1 MTENLRKEYEL
12 VKEKYDELV
21 SAVSELVQVR
31 ESSDVKIMKPYN
43 ELRDE
48 LHVVNMDKVS
58 QERFDWW
65 KIEYNA
71 MIHKR
76 VWDDTS
82 FTVERHMD
90 YWRVVLFKDEK
101 LYSDDLFNSYMNRVL
116 CSLGMTFD
124 FGTVDS
130 QLSFDEFRKAC
141 ELTDDELYD
150 TLAIAKAKIEQIQN
164 SDLVALIDFSNKL
177 RTSVETKAK
186 ESCCD
191 YIFGERSY

>member
-1 MTENLRKEYEL
+1 MTRQEL
-12 VKEKYDELV
+12 ESNYDELV
-21 SAVSELVQVR
+21 SAARELVKAR
-31 ESSDVKIMKPYN
+31 ESSDIKIVKPYD

-48 LHVVNMDKVS
+48 LHVVNMDKTS

-65 KIEYNA
+65 KIEYDA

-76 VWDDTS
+76 VWDDTP

-90 YWRVVLFKDEK
+90 YWRVVLFKNEK

-130 QLSFDEFRKAC
+130 PLSFDEFRKAC

-150 TLAIAKAKIEQIQN
+150 TLTIAKAKIEQMLH

-177 RTSVETKAK
+177 NTLVEMRAK

-191 YIFGERSY
+191 YVFGERSY

>member
-1 MTENLRKEYEL
+1 MTRQEL
-12 VKEKYDELV
+12 ESKYDELV

-31 ESSDVKIMKPYN
+31 ESSDIKIMKPYN

-71 MIHKR
+71 MVHKR
-76 VWDDTS
+76 VWDDTP

-101 LYSDDLFNSYMNRVL
+101 LYSDDLFTSYMNRVL
-116 CSLGMTFD
+116 CSLGMTVN

-130 QLSFDEFRKAC
+130 PLSFSEFREAC
-141 ELTDDELYD
+141 KLTDDRLCD
-150 TLAIAKAKIEQIQN
+150 TLTEAKAKMEQMLH
-164 SDLVALIDFSNKL
+164 SDLLALIDFSNKL
-177 RTSVETKAK
+177 NILVKTRAK

>member
-1 MTENLRKEYEL
+1 MTRQEL
-12 VKEKYDELV
+12 ESKYDELV
-21 SAVSELVQVR
+21 SVASELVHVR
-31 ESSDVKIMKPYN
+31 ESSDVKIMKPYDG
-43 ELRDE
+43 LRDE

-76 VWDDTS
+76 VWDDTP
-82 FTVERHMD
+82 FTVERQMD

-101 LYSDDLFNSYMNRVL
+101 LYSDDLFNSYMSRVL
-116 CSLGMTFD
+116 CGLGMTFN
-124 FGTVDS
+124 FGTVETP
-130 QLSFDEFRKAC
+130 LSFSEFRKAC

-150 TLAIAKAKIEQIQN
+150 TLTIAKAKIEQMLH

-177 RTSVETKAK
+177 NILVKTRAK

-191 YIFGERSY
+191 YIFGERNY

>member
-1 MTENLRKEYEL
+1 MVTLEIL
-12 VKEKYDELV
+12 EKQYDELV
-21 SAVSELVQVR
+21 GAVSELVQLR
-31 ESSDVKIMKPYN
+31 ESSDVKIMKPYD

-48 LHVVNMDKVS
+48 LHVVNMGKVS

-76 VWDDTS
+76 VWDDTP
-82 FTVERHMD
+82 FIVERQMD

-130 QLSFDEFRKAC
+130 PLSFGEFREAC

-150 TLAIAKAKIEQIQN
+150 SLTVAKAKIEQMLH

-177 RTSVETKAK
+177 NTLVKTRAK

-191 YIFGERSY
+191 YIFGERNY

>member
-1 MTENLRKEYEL
+1 MTRQEL
-12 VKEKYDELV
+12 ESKYDELV
-21 SAVSELVQVR
+21 SVASELVQVR
-31 ESSDVKIMKPYN
+31 ESSDVKIMKPYG

-76 VWDDTS
+76 VWDDTP
-82 FTVERHMD
+82 FTVEGHLD

-101 LYSDDLFNSYMNRVL
+101 LCSDDLFNSYMNRVL

-130 QLSFDEFRKAC
+130 PLSFGEFRKAC
-141 ELTDDELYD
+141 ELTDGELYD
-150 TLAIAKAKIEQIQN
+150 TLAVAKAKIEQMLY

-177 RTSVETKAK
+177 NTLVETGAK

-191 YIFGERSY
+191 YIFGERYY

>member
-1 MTENLRKEYEL
+1 MTRQEL
-12 VKEKYDELV
+12 ESKYDELV
-21 SAVSELVQVR
+21 SAARELVQGR
-31 ESSDVKIMKPYN
+31 ENSDVKIMKPYN

-48 LHVVNMDKVS
+48 LHVVNMDKVY

-76 VWDDTS
+76 VWGDTP

-116 CSLGMTFD
+116 CNLGMTFN
-124 FGTVDS
+124 FGTVETP
-130 QLSFDEFRKAC
+130 LSFSEFRKAC

-150 TLAIAKAKIEQIQN
+150 TLTIAKAKIEQMLH

-177 RTSVETKAK
+177 NILVKTRAK

-191 YIFGERSY
+191 YIFGKRNY

>member
-1 MTENLRKEYEL
+1 MTRLEL
-12 VKEKYDELV
+12 EFKYDELV
-21 SAVSELVQVR
+21 STVSELVQVR
-31 ESSDVKIMKPYN
+31 ESSDVKIMKPYD

-48 LHVVNMDKVS
+48 LHVVNMDKTS

-76 VWDDTS
+76 VWNDTP

-116 CSLGMTFD
+116 CISGMTFN

-130 QLSFDEFRKAC
+130 PLSFDEFRNAC

-150 TLAIAKAKIEQIQN
+150 TLATAKAKIEQMLH
-164 SDLVALIDFSNKL
+164 SYLVALIDFSNKL
-177 RTSVETKAK
+177 NTLVETRAK

>member
-1 MTENLRKEYEL
+1 MTRQELESKYNEL
-12 VKEKYDELV
+12 VN
-21 SAVSELVQVR
+21 AASELVQVR
-31 ESSDVKIMKPYN
+31 ESSDVKIMKPYD

-65 KIEYNA
+65 KIEYNG

-76 VWDDTS
+76 VWDDTP
-82 FTVERHMD
+82 FTVERQMD

-101 LYSDDLFNSYMNRVL
+101 LYSDDLFTSYMNRVL
-116 CSLGMTFD
+116 CSLGKTFD

-130 QLSFDEFRKAC
+130 PLSFDDFRKSC
-141 ELTDDELYD
+141 ELTDDKLYD
-150 TLAIAKAKIEQIQN
+150 TLTVAKAKIEQIQH

-177 RTSVETKAK
+177 NTLVKTRAK

-191 YIFGERSY
+191 YVFGERSY

>member
-1 MTENLRKEYEL
+1 MTRQEL
-12 VKEKYDELV
+12 ESKYDELV
-21 SAVSELVQVR
+21 SAVSELVQMR
-31 ESSDVKIMKPYN
+31 ESSDVKIMKPYD

-76 VWDDTS
+76 VWDDTP

-116 CSLGMTFD
+116 CGLGMTFN

-130 QLSFDEFRKAC
+130 PLSFGEFRKAC
-141 ELTDDELYD
+141 ELTDDELHD
-150 TLAIAKAKIEQIQN
+150 TLAVAKAKIEQMLH

-177 RTSVETKAK
+177 NTLVKTRAK

>member
-1 MTENLRKEYEL
+1 MTRQEL
-12 VKEKYDELV
+12 ESKYDELV
-21 SAVSELVQVR
+21 SIARELVKAR
-31 ESSDVKIMKPYN
+31 ESSDVKIMKPYD
-43 ELRDE
+43 EIRDE

-76 VWDDTS
+76 VWDDTP
-82 FTVERHMD
+82 FTMERHMD

-101 LYSDDLFNSYMNRVL
+101 LYSDDLFTSYMNRVL
-116 CSLGMTFD
+116 CSLGMTFN

-130 QLSFDEFRKAC
+130 TLSFGEFRKAC

-150 TLAIAKAKIEQIQN
+150 TLTIAKAKIEEMLH

-177 RTSVETKAK
+177 NTLVERRAK

-191 YIFGERSY
+191 YVFGERSY

>member
-1 MTENLRKEYEL
+1 MTRQEL
-12 VKEKYDELV
+12 ESKYDELV
-21 SAVSELVQVR
+21 SAARELVQGR
-31 ESSDVKIMKPYN
+31 ENSDVKIMKPYN

-76 VWDDTS
+76 VWGDTP

-90 YWRVVLFKDEK
+90 YWRVVLFTDEK
-101 LYSDDLFNSYMNRVL
+101 LYSDDLFNSYMSRVL
-116 CSLGMTFD
+116 CGLGMTFN
-124 FGTVDS
+124 FGTVETP
-130 QLSFDEFRKAC
+130 LSFSEFRKAC

-150 TLAIAKAKIEQIQN
+150 TLTIAKAKIEQMLH

-177 RTSVETKAK
+177 NILVKTRVK

-191 YIFGERSY
+191 YIFGERNY

>member
-1 MTENLRKEYEL
+1 MTKQEL
-12 VKEKYDELV
+12 ESKYDELV
-21 SAVSELVQVR
+21 STVSELVQVR

-90 YWRVVLFKDEK
+90 YWRVVMFTDEK
-101 LYSDDLFNSYMNRVL
+101 LYSDDLFNSYMSRVL
-116 CSLGMTFD
+116 CGLGMTFN
-124 FGTVDS
+124 FGTVETP
-130 QLSFDEFRKAC
+130 LSFSEFRKAC

-150 TLAIAKAKIEQIQN
+150 TLTIAKAKIEQMLH

-177 RTSVETKAK
+177 NILVKTRAK

-191 YIFGERSY
+191 YIFGERNY

>member
-1 MTENLRKEYEL
+1 MTGQEL
-12 VKEKYDELV
+12 ESKYDELV
-21 SAVSELVQVR
+21 NAARELVKAR
-31 ESSDVKIMKPYN
+31 ESSDVKIVKPYD

-48 LHVVNMDKVS
+48 LHVVNMDKTS

-76 VWDDTS
+76 VLDDTP

-90 YWRVVLFKDEK
+90 YWRVVLFKNEK

-130 QLSFDEFRKAC
+130 LLSFGGFRKAC

-150 TLAIAKAKIEQIQN
+150 TLAIAKARIEQLLH

-177 RTSVETKAK
+177 NTLVKTRAK

-191 YIFGERSY
+191 YIFGERYY

>member
-1 MTENLRKEYEL
+1 MTKREL
-12 VKEKYDELV
+12 EAKYNELV
-21 SAVSELVQVR
+21 SVASELVRVR
-31 ESSDVKIMKPYN
+31 ESSDVKIMKPYD

-48 LHVVNMDKVS
+48 LHVVHMDKVS

-76 VWDDTS
+76 VWNDTP
-82 FTVERHMD
+82 FTVERQMD

-116 CSLGMTFD
+116 CNLGMTFN

-130 QLSFDEFRKAC
+130 PLSFGEFRKAC
-141 ELTDDELYD
+141 ELTDDKLYD
-150 TLAIAKAKIEQIQN
+150 TLAVAKAKIEQILH
-164 SDLVALIDFSNKL
+164 SDLVALVDFSNKL
-177 RTSVETKAK
+177 NTLVKTRAK

>member
-1 MTENLRKEYEL
+1 MTRQEL
-12 VKEKYDELV
+12 ESKYDELV
-21 SAVSELVQVR
+21 SVASELVQVR
-31 ESSDVKIMKPYN
+31 ESSDVKIMKPYD

-76 VWDDTS
+76 VWDDTP
-82 FTVERHMD
+82 FTVEKHMD

-116 CSLGMTFD
+116 CSLGVTFD

-130 QLSFDEFRKAC
+130 PLSFVEFRKAC
-141 ELTDDELYD
+141 KLTDDELYD
-150 TLAIAKAKIEQIQN
+150 TLTVAKAKIERMLN

-177 RTSVETKAK
+177 TTLVETRAK

-191 YIFGERSY
+191 YIFGERNY

>member
-1 MTENLRKEYEL
+1 MTKQGLES
-12 VKEKYDELV
+12 KYDELV
-21 SAVSELVQVR
+21 NAARELVQVR
-31 ESSDVKIMKPYN
+31 ESSDVKIMKPYD

-48 LHVVNMDKVS
+48 LYVANMDKVS

-76 VWDDTS
+76 VWSDTP

-101 LYSDDLFNSYMNRVL
+101 LYSDDLFTSYMNRVL
-116 CSLGMTFD
+116 CSLRMTFN
-124 FGTVDS
+124 FGNVDS
-130 QLSFDEFRKAC
+130 TLSFGEFRKAC
-141 ELTDDELYD
+141 ELTDDELCD
-150 TLAIAKAKIEQIQN
+150 ALTISKAKIEEMLH

-177 RTSVETKAK
+177 NTLVETRAK

-191 YIFGERSY
+191 YVFGERSY

>member
-1 MTENLRKEYEL
+1 MTRQEL
-12 VKEKYDELV
+12 ESKYDELV
-21 SAVSELVQVR
+21 SAARELVQGR
-31 ESSDVKIMKPYN
+31 ENSDVKIMKPYD

-90 YWRVVLFKDEK
+90 YWRVVMFKDEK
-101 LYSDDLFNSYMNRVL
+101 LYSDDLFNSYMSRVL
-116 CSLGMTFD
+116 CGLGMTFN
-124 FGTVDS
+124 FGTVETP
-130 QLSFDEFRKAC
+130 LSFSEFRKAC

-150 TLAIAKAKIEQIQN
+150 TLTIAKAKIEQMLH

-177 RTSVETKAK
+177 NILVKTRAK

-191 YIFGERSY
+191 YIFGERNY

>member
-1 MTENLRKEYEL
+1 MTRQEL
-12 VKEKYDELV
+12 ESKYDELV
-21 SAVSELVQVR
+21 SAARELVQGR
-31 ESSDVKIMKPYN
+31 ENSDVKIMKPYN

-76 VWDDTS
+76 VWGDTP

-116 CSLGMTFD
+116 CGLGMTFN
-124 FGTVDS
+124 FGTVETP
-130 QLSFDEFRKAC
+130 LSFSEFRKAC

-150 TLAIAKAKIEQIQN
+150 TLTIAKANIEQMLH

-177 RTSVETKAK
+177 NILVKTRAK

-191 YIFGERSY
+191 YIFGERNY

>member
-1 MTENLRKEYEL
+1 MVTVETLEKEYNEL
-12 VKEKYDELV
+12 VHK
-21 SAVSELVQVR
+21 VQKFTQER
-31 ESSDVKIMKPYN
+31 LSSDVKIMKPYD

-48 LHVVNMDKVS
+48 LHVVNMDKTS

-76 VWDDTS
+76 VWSDTP

-101 LYSDDLFNSYMNRVL
+101 LYSDDLFTSYMNRVL
-116 CSLGMTFD
+116 CGLGMTFD

-130 QLSFDEFRKAC
+130 PLSFSEFREAC
-141 ELTDDELYD
+141 ELTADKLYA
-150 TLAIAKAKIEQIQN
+150 TLAVAKAKIEQMLH

-177 RTSVETKAK
+177 NTLVATRAK

>member
-1 MTENLRKEYEL
+1 MTRQEL
-12 VKEKYDELV
+12 ESKYDELV
-21 SAVSELVQVR
+21 SVASELVQVR
-31 ESSDVKIMKPYN
+31 ESSDVKIMKPYD

-76 VWDDTS
+76 VWDDTP
-82 FTVERHMD
+82 FTVERQMD

-101 LYSDDLFNSYMNRVL
+101 LYSDDLFNSYMSRVL
-116 CSLGMTFD
+116 CGLGMTFN
-124 FGTVDS
+124 FGTVETP
-130 QLSFDEFRKAC
+130 LSFSEFRKAC
-141 ELTDDELYD
+141 ELTDDEWDD
-150 TLAIAKAKIEQIQN
+150 TLTIAKAKIEQMLH

-177 RTSVETKAK
+177 NILVKTRAK

-191 YIFGERSY
+191 YIFGERNY

>member
-1 MTENLRKEYEL
+1 MTRQEL
-12 VKEKYDELV
+12 ESKYDELV
-21 SAVSELVQVR
+21 SAARELVQGR
-31 ESSDVKIMKPYN
+31 ENSDVKIMKPYN

-76 VWDDTS
+76 VWGDTP

-116 CSLGMTFD
+116 CNLGMTFN
-124 FGTVDS
+124 FGTVETP
-130 QLSFDEFRKAC
+130 LSFSEFRKAC
-141 ELTDDELYD
+141 ELTDDELCD
-150 TLAIAKAKIEQIQN
+150 TLTEAKAKIEQMLH

-177 RTSVETKAK
+177 NTLVKTRAK

-191 YIFGERSY
+191 YIFGERNY

>member
-1 MTENLRKEYEL
+1 MTRQEL
-12 VKEKYDELV
+12 ESKYDELV
-21 SAVSELVQVR
+21 SVASELVQVR
-31 ESSDVKIMKPYN
+31 ESSDVKIMKPYD

-76 VWDDTS
+76 VWDDTP
-82 FTVERHMD
+82 FTVERQMD

-101 LYSDDLFNSYMNRVL
+101 LYSDDLFNSYMSRVL
-116 CSLGMTFD
+116 CGLGMTFN
-124 FGTVDS
+124 FGTVETP
-130 QLSFDEFRKAC
+130 LSFSEFRKAC

-150 TLAIAKAKIEQIQN
+150 TLTIAKVKIEQMLH

-177 RTSVETKAK
+177 NILVKTRAK

-191 YIFGERSY
+191 YIFGERNY

>member
-1 MTENLRKEYEL
+1 MTRQEL
-12 VKEKYDELV
+12 ESKYDELV
-21 SAVSELVQVR
+21 SVASELVQVR
-31 ESSDVKIMKPYN
+31 ESSDVKIMKPYD

-76 VWDDTS
+76 VWSDTP

-101 LYSDDLFNSYMNRVL
+101 LYSDDLFTSYMNRVL
-116 CSLGMTFD
+116 CSLGMTFN
-124 FGTVDS
+124 FGNVDS
-130 QLSFDEFRKAC
+130 TLSFGEFRKAC
-141 ELTDDELYD
+141 ELTDDELCD
-150 TLAIAKAKIEQIQN
+150 TLTIAKAKIEEMLH

-177 RTSVETKAK
+177 NTLVETRAK

-191 YIFGERSY
+191 YVFRERSY

>member
-1 MTENLRKEYEL
+1 MTRQEL
-12 VKEKYDELV
+12 ESKYDELV
-21 SAVSELVQVR
+21 SVASELVQVR
-31 ESSDVKIMKPYN
+31 ESSDVKIMKPYD
-43 ELRDE
+43 ELGDE

-76 VWDDTS
+76 VWDDTP
-82 FTVERHMD
+82 FTVERQMD

-101 LYSDDLFNSYMNRVL
+101 LYSDDLFNSYMSRVL
-116 CSLGMTFD
+116 CGLGMTFN
-124 FGTVDS
+124 FGTVETP
-130 QLSFDEFRKAC
+130 LSFSEFRKAC

-150 TLAIAKAKIEQIQN
+150 TLTIAKAKIEQMLH

-177 RTSVETKAK
+177 NILVKTRAK

-191 YIFGERSY
+191 YIFGERNY

>member
-1 MTENLRKEYEL
+1 MTRQEL
-12 VKEKYDELV
+12 ESKYDELV
-21 SAVSELVQVR
+21 SAARELVQGR
-31 ESSDVKIMKPYN
+31 ENSDVKIMKPYN

-76 VWDDTS
+76 VWGDTP

-90 YWRVVLFKDEK
+90 CWRVVLFKDEK
-101 LYSDDLFNSYMNRVL
+101 LYSDDLFNSYMSRVL
-116 CSLGMTFD
+116 CGLGMTFN
-124 FGTVDS
+124 FGTVETP
-130 QLSFDEFRKAC
+130 LSFSEFRKAC

-150 TLAIAKAKIEQIQN
+150 TLTIAKAKIEQMLH

-177 RTSVETKAK
+177 NILVKTRAK

-191 YIFGERSY
+191 YIFGERNY

>member
-1 MTENLRKEYEL
+1 MTRQEL
-12 VKEKYDELV
+12 ESKYDELV
-21 SAVSELVQVR
+21 SVASELVQVR
-31 ESSDVKIMKPYN
+31 ESSDVKIMKPYD

-76 VWDDTS
+76 VWDDTP
-82 FTVERHMD
+82 FTVKRQMD

-101 LYSDDLFNSYMNRVL
+101 LYSDDLFNSYMSRVL
-116 CSLGMTFD
+116 CGLGMTFN
-124 FGTVDS
+124 FGTVETP
-130 QLSFDEFRKAC
+130 LSFSEFRKAC

-150 TLAIAKAKIEQIQN
+150 TLTIAKAKIEQMLH

-177 RTSVETKAK
+177 NILVKTRAK

-191 YIFGERSY
+191 FVFGERSY

>member
-1 MTENLRKEYEL
+1 MTRQEL
-12 VKEKYDELV
+12 ESKYDELV
-21 SAVSELVQVR
+21 SAARELVKVR
-31 ESSDVKIMKPYN
+31 ESSDVKIVKPYD

-48 LHVVNMDKVS
+48 LHVVNMDKTS

-76 VWDDTS
+76 VWDDTP
-82 FTVERHMD
+82 FNVERHMD

-101 LYSDDLFNSYMNRVL
+101 LYSDDLFKSYMNRVL

-130 QLSFDEFRKAC
+130 LLSFDEFRKAC

-150 TLAIAKAKIEQIQN
+150 TLTIAKAKIEQMLH

-177 RTSVETKAK
+177 NTLVETRAK

-191 YIFGERSY
+191 YVFGERSY

>member
-1 MTENLRKEYEL
+1 MSAAREL
-12 VKEKYDELV
+12 VK
-21 SAVSELVQVR
+21 AR
-31 ESSDVKIMKPYN
+31 ESSDVKIVKPYD

-76 VWDDTS
+76 VWDDTP

-101 LYSDDLFNSYMNRVL
+101 LYSDDLFTSYMNRVL
-116 CSLGMTFD
+116 CNLGMTFN
-124 FGTVDS
+124 FGTVETP
-130 QLSFDEFRKAC
+130 LSFSEFRKAC

-150 TLAIAKAKIEQIQN
+150 TLAMAKLKIEQMRN
-164 SDLVALIDFSNKL
+164 SDLIALIDISNKL
-177 RTSVETKAK
+177 NILVKTRAK

-191 YIFGERSY
+191 YIFGERNY

>member
-1 MTENLRKEYEL
+1 MTRLEL
-12 VKEKYDELV
+12 EFKYNELV
-21 SAVSELVQVR
+21 STVSELVQVR
-31 ESSDVKIMKPYN
+31 ESSDVKIMKPYD

-48 LHVVNMDKVS
+48 LHVVNMDKTS

-76 VWDDTS
+76 VWDDTP

-101 LYSDDLFNSYMNRVL
+101 LYDDDLFTSYMNRVL
-116 CSLGMTFD
+116 CSLGMTFN

-130 QLSFDEFRKAC
+130 PLSFGEFREAC
-141 ELTDDELYD
+141 ELTDDELYA
-150 TLAIAKAKIEQIQN
+150 TLAVAKAKIEQMLH

-177 RTSVETKAK
+177 NTLVKTRAK

>member
-1 MTENLRKEYEL
+1 MTGQEL
-12 VKEKYDELV
+12 ESKYDELV
-21 SAVSELVQVR
+21 SAARELVKAR
-31 ESSDVKIMKPYN
+31 ESSDVKIVKPYD

-48 LHVVNMDKVS
+48 LHVVNMDKTS

-76 VWDDTS
+76 VLDDTP

-101 LYSDDLFNSYMNRVL
+101 LYDDDLFTSYMNRVL
-116 CSLGMTFD
+116 CSLGMTFN

-130 QLSFDEFRKAC
+130 PLSFGEFREAC

-150 TLAIAKAKIEQIQN
+150 TLAIAKARIEQLLH

-177 RTSVETKAK
+177 NTLVKTRAK

-191 YIFGERSY
+191 YIFGERYY

>member
-1 MTENLRKEYEL
+1 MTRQEL
-12 VKEKYDELV
+12 ESKYDELV
-21 SAVSELVQVR
+21 SVASELVQVR
-31 ESSDVKIMKPYN
+31 ESSDVKIMKPYD

-76 VWDDTS
+76 VWDDTP
-82 FTVERHMD
+82 FTVERQMD

-101 LYSDDLFNSYMNRVL
+101 LYSDDLFNSYMSRVL
-116 CSLGMTFD
+116 CGLGMTFN
-124 FGTVDS
+124 FGTVETP
-130 QLSFDEFRKAC
+130 LSFSEFRKAC

-150 TLAIAKAKIEQIQN
+150 TLTIAKAKIEQMLH

-177 RTSVETKAK
+177 NILVKTRAK

-191 YIFGERSY
+191 YIFGERNY